1 MPYTGDYKWVTFNA
15 WTVEER
21 VDPKSITANPSTQ
34 KYIVNFVDQGE
45 VLVNTA
51 NITNVSRYYNRQTNR
66 FENNR
71 LVVQVGMSVIFIK
84 SSLSNLES
92 NLPPDTT
99 P

>member
-1 MPYTGDYKWVTFNA
+1 MPYTGDYKWVTFNT
-15 WTVEER
+15 WTVEEQ
-21 VDPKSITANPSTQ
+21 VDPESVTANPLTQ
-34 KYIVNFVDQGE
+34 KYIVKFVDQGE

-66 FENNR
+66 FEDDR
-71 LVVQVGMSVIFIK
+71 LIVQVGMSVVFIK

>member
-1 MPYTGDYKWVTFNA
+1 MPYTGDYKWVTFDA
-15 WTVEER
+15 YIATER
-21 VDPKSITANPSTQ
+21 VVSATESTQ
-34 KYIVNFVDQGE
+34 KYIVNFLDGGK

-51 NITNVSRYYNRQTNR
+51 NITNVSKYYNKQTNG
-66 FENNR
+66 FENDR
-71 LVVQVGMSVIFIK
+71 LVVQVGMSIVFIK

>member
-1 MPYTGDYKWVTFNA
+1 MPYTGDYKWVTFNT
-15 WTVEER
+15 WTVEEQL
-21 VDPKSITANPSTQ
+21 DPESVNTNPPTP

-66 FENNR
+66 FEKDR
-71 LVVQVGMSVIFIK
+71 LVVQVGMSVVFIK